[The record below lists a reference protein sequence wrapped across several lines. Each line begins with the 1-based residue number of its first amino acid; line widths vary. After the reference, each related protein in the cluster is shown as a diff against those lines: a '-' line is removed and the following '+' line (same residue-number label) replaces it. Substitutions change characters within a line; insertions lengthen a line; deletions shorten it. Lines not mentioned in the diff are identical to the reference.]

1 MQIGGGLDRAGDA
14 VKARHVA
21 ELVADRVVPG
31 PAARGALREP

>member
-21 ELVADRVVPG
+21 ELIADRVVPG
-31 PAARGALREP
+31 PRKPEA